1 MRLGIVS
8 GKNFVF
14 PIPLRSAFFYLCPR
28 NLLSKNMATRRRT
41 VSVLGPNQT
50 RCNVD
55 VYQFGQQLGRELI
68 QAGYTVV
75 CGGVQ
80 GFMEAVCKGA
90 RSADNYTYG
99 CTVGILPGDT
109 KEQANEYVDIVIPT
123 GMGWARNQLIVNAAD
138 AIVSVAG
145 GAGTLSELAYAW
157 QSGKPVV
164 CYTAFEGWTQRLA
177 DMQIDLNHKGV
188 FKAAKSIPEI
198 LSFIRFGVSGK

>member
-1 MRLGIVS
+1 MM
-8 GKNFVF
+8 
-14 PIPLRSAFFYLCPR
+14 
-28 NLLSKNMATRRRT
+28 SKRKA

-55 VYQFGQQLGRELI
+55 VYNFGLQLGRELVD
-68 QAGYTVV
+68 AGYTVI

-90 RSADNYTYG
+90 RNAQGYSYG
-99 CTVGILPGDT
+99 CTVGILPGET
-109 KEQANEYVDIVIPT
+109 KEAANEYVDIVIPT
-123 GMGWARNQLIVNAAD
+123 GLGWARNQLIVNAAD

-164 CYTAFEGWTQRLA
+164 CYTAFEGWTARLA
-177 DMQIDLNHKGV
+177 GQQIDLNHKGV
-188 FKAAKSIPEI
+188 FKPADDIEQI
-198 LSFIRFGVSGK
+198 LDFIRYGVCSR